1 MYVNPKPLIY
11 PPYPHISPLV
21 TISVFSVSVR
31 LFRLHNK
38 SMSSFVS
45 LLKNQIPHVG
55 DMVFAFVWL
64 ISLSMIIS
72 RSIHVAANGIIPFF
86 LWLSNVLSRSSCL
99 TLCNP
104 LDYSP
109 PGSSVHGI
117 LQARTLEW
125 AEWAAMPSSKGP
137 TVYIYIYIYTTSS
150 LSIHLLMDV

>member
-1 MYVNPKPLIY
+1 
-11 PPYPHISPLV
+11 
-21 TISVFSVSVR
+21 
-31 LFRLHNK
+31 
-38 SMSSFVS
+38 MSSFVS

-72 RSIHVAANGIIPFF
+72 RSIHVTANGIIPFY

-109 PGSSVHGI
+109 PGSSVHGHPPGKNT
-117 LQARTLEW
+117 RV
-125 AEWAAMPSSKGP
+125 G
-137 TVYIYIYIYTTSS
+137 
-150 LSIHLLMDV
+150 